1 MSWKRKPK
9 RKTKDAV
16 EERKRAG
23 GPDPFTLKVL
33 AAEDVLGTAEEAGDG
48 TSSTTSSS
56 ASLSLGGLLQM
67 DPDAS
72 PFAFVRA
79 DCTVCA
85 RALAAPIAAG
95 EGYVYARSHAQF
107 ILRCAASEAVPDGCI
122 VLTQVQRQT
131 MKVTKGD
138 AFEWNRFDP
147 QATKTGTLSDVSI
160 EVRRR
165 LGSVGSDDTQHSGG
179 RGGAGPGRR
188 SGAGCCGIEV
198 WGGVQPL
205 GGGMVQ

>member
-33 AAEDVLGTAEEAGDG
+33 AAEDFLDTAGAAGDG
-48 TSSTTSSS
+48 TTS
-56 ASLSLGGLLQM
+56 ASLSQGGLLQM

-138 AFEWNRFDP
+138 TFEWNRFDP

-165 LGSVGSDDTQHSGG
+165 LGSVGSDDTQWKCTQWRHTVE
-179 RGGAGPGRR
+179 AGEALEALDRDAVVVR
-188 SGAGCCGIEV
+188 DV
-198 WGGVQPL
+198 V
-205 GGGMVQ
+205 V